1 MFRTL
6 FITAAAGMLVVS
18 GTAHAQ
24 TRSGR
29 KPNIVIVIAD
39 DLGYADLGCQ
49 GSKDVMTPNIDSI
62 ARNGVRFT
70 SGYVT
75 APICSPTRAG
85 LMTGRYQARF
95 GHEGNPPPGGS
106 QGLPLTQVTIG
117 DRLKALGYATALI
130 GKWHLGSEPQFHPQ
144 RRGFDE
150 FFGFLDGGHPYYP
163 DGKKKP
169 AGPILRGTEPVEEAA
184 YLTHAFSREAV
195 AFIERH
201 KRQPFLL
208 MVTYNAVHTPLQSP
222 EKLRK
227 GPENTRKI
235 FVGMMKALDEGVG
248 NILNEL
254 RRQELEDDTLIVFL
268 SDNGGPTAETS
279 SSNLPLR
286 GFKEELWEGGL
297 RIPFLMQWRGRLPRG
312 ETFEPPVVSLD
323 ILPTAVAAAGGT
335 IPADAKLDG
344 VDLLPHLT
352 GANMARP
359 HSVLFWRRGAQW
371 AVRKDDWK
379 LTYVNETSTPHLADL
394 ATDIGQKQDVAA
406 QNPAMVRELETLFRA
421 WNADL
426 PPAKAKKGNK
436 K

>member
-1 MFRTL
+1 
-6 FITAAAGMLVVS
+6 
-18 GTAHAQ
+18 
-24 TRSGR
+24 
-29 KPNIVIVIAD
+29 
-39 DLGYADLGCQ
+39 
-49 GSKDVMTPNIDSI
+49 
-62 ARNGVRFT
+62 
-70 SGYVT
+70 
-75 APICSPTRAG
+75 
-85 LMTGRYQARF
+85 
-95 GHEGNPPPGGS
+95 
-106 QGLPLTQVTIG
+106 
-117 DRLKALGYATALI
+117 
-130 GKWHLGSEPQFHPQ
+130 
-144 RRGFDE
+144 
-150 FFGFLDGGHPYYP
+150 
-163 DGKKKP
+163 
-169 AGPILRGTEPVEEAA
+169 
-184 YLTHAFSREAV
+184 
-195 AFIERH
+195 
-201 KRQPFLL
+201 
-208 MVTYNAVHTPLQSP
+208 
-222 EKLRK
+222 
-227 GPENTRKI
+227 
-235 FVGMMKALDEGVG
+235 MMKALDEGVG

-323 ILPTAVAAAGGT
+323 ILPTAVAAAG
-335 IPADAKLDG
+335 DG